1 MTTEE
6 IENRFTYHAPT
17 DEQKAKYAQ
26 IRFDA
31 RMLAKRINKE
41 CPESREKSLAI
52 TKLQEAVAWANAS
65 IACNPSPAS
74 SIPPGTEEDHIGE

>member
-6 IENRFTYHAPT
+6 IENRFTYHAPN
-17 DEQKAKYAQ
+17 EVQRVKYAE
-26 IRFDA
+26 IREYA
-31 RMLAKRINKE
+31 RLLAHRINKA

-52 TKLQEAVAWANAS
+52 TKLQEVIAWANAS

-74 SIPPGTEEDHIGE
+74 SIPSGTQEDHLAK